1 MELQQGFGINGMG
14 KETRFAA
21 RQFLAAHVRFGSGAD
36 IVRASADFR
45 FAPKSGHSPTQ
56 SGCLLWAT
64 SGHGAVSFDYL
75 IRDLMA
81 PCHVDSGV
89 PSNRDGERKRE
100 GRC

>member
-1 MELQQGFGINGMG
+1 MADYNRNLRSAKRVSGVGLHGSNPEPLMSALGQ
-14 KETRFAA
+14 KETLDR
-21 RQFLAAHVRFGSGAD
+21 R
-36 IVRASADFR
+36 
-45 FAPKSGHSPTQ
+45 
-56 SGCLLWAT
+56 LLCPLYPQ

-81 PCHVDSGV
+81 PCRVDSGV

>member
-1 MELQQGFGINGMG
+1 MSAVLFCGD
-14 KETRFAA
+14 AA
-21 RQFLAAHVRFGSGAD
+21 QTGVAPLILNSCTASGPPLARC
-36 IVRASADFR
+36 
-45 FAPKSGHSPTQ
+45 P
-56 SGCLLWAT
+56 LWVN

-89 PSNRDGERKRE
+89 PSNRDGECNRE

>member
-1 MELQQGFGINGMG
+1 MGVQGQFAQQR
-14 KETRFAA
+14 TCTT
-21 RQFLAAHVRFGSGAD
+21 HVRFGSKAD
-36 IVRASADFR
+36 IGLASVDVRFT
-45 FAPKSGHSPTQ
+45 PNSGHCWVRL
-56 SGCLLWAT
+56 GCPLSAN
-64 SGHGAVSFDYL
+64 SGHGPVSFDYL